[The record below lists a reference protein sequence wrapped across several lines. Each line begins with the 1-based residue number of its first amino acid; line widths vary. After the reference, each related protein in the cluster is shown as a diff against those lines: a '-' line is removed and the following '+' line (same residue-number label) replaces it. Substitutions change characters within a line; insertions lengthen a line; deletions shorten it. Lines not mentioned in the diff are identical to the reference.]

1 VSATSG
7 ETGIPLMHFDYFNV
21 LVFAAVGFVFV
32 IVNMMIGA
40 IIRPKRKNEEGLEVY
55 ECGEP
60 TIGDAWINF
69 DVRYY
74 TVALVYLVFAVEIA
88 FLFPWA
94 LVMQGALKGEGPAG
108 GVGYFALIEG
118 FIFISILFLGLAYVW
133 AKGDLSWT
141 AEYQGEDYHPDN
153 PSEARSAVPSLS
165 DLQADESEPTEETE
179 TPSDT
184 DEEAA

>member
-1 VSATSG
+1 
-7 ETGIPLMHFDYFNV
+7 MHFDYFNV

-32 IVNMMIGA
+32 IANMLIGA
-40 IIRPKRKNEEGLEVY
+40 IIRPARKNQEGLEVY

-94 LVMQGALKGEGPAG
+94 LVMQGALKGEGPAA
-108 GVGYFALIEG
+108 GVGYFALVEG
-118 FIFISILFLGLAYVW
+118 FLFIAILFLGLAYVW

-141 AEYQGEDYHPDN
+141 AEYQGEEYHPQN
-153 PSEARSAVPSLS
+153 PSEARSAVPSLAE
-165 DLQADESEPTEETE
+165 LQSAESESTEESESTSE
-179 TPSDT
+179 T

>member
-1 VSATSG
+1 
-7 ETGIPLMHFDYFNV
+7 MHFDYFNV

-32 IVNMMIGA
+32 IANMLIGA
-40 IIRPKRKNEEGLEVY
+40 IIRPARKNQEGLEVY

-94 LVMQGALKGEGPAG
+94 LVMQGALKGEGHAA
-108 GVGYFALIEG
+108 GVGYFALVEG
-118 FIFISILFLGLAYVW
+118 FLFIAILFLGLAYVW

-141 AEYQGEDYHPDN
+141 AEYQGEEYHPQS
-153 PSEARSAVPSLS
+153 PSEARSAVPSLAE
-165 DLQADESEPTEETE
+165 LQTAESATTEEPASESEA
-179 TPSDT
+179 